1 MIFYATLTILSQL
14 CFGLDVKNINNS
26 AHSPCDSERQKA
38 TLEEMKT
45 KTKLMIQERK
55 MKIGE
60 VQRAA
65 ELSRK
70 SADQQ
75 ILDSERAFSALI
87 QSAQRSLA
95 RVAEEIKERQR
106 RTQREADMIIQE
118 LKQEVS
124 ELSKRQAELNDNLD
138 YNQSFSFKNWTEV
151 TVPQP
156 SYEETVTTSMNALK
170 ETLAQETRT
179 LLRRAELNRIKQ
191 FMVDVTLDQ
200 NTAHPSLVLSKD
212 RKQVYCGNINQNLP
226 DNPERFDTAP
236 NVLGKQ
242 SFSSGRFYFEVQVE
256 GKISWD
262 VGVVH
267 ESISR
272 KGSINARPDD
282 GYWAICLRR
291 GEQYKASGVRLTLL
305 SPLNRLGVFVDC
317 EKGLI
322 SFYDADSAEII
333 HKFTDLLF
341 KEKLYPFFSPSIN
354 HGGLNTAPLVL

>member
-1 MIFYATLTILSQL
+1 MSQL
-14 CFGLDVKNINNS
+14 CFGLDVKNINS
-26 AHSPCDSERQKA
+26 AHSPRDSERQKA
-38 TLEEMKT
+38 KLEEMKT

-55 MKIGE
+55 RKIGE
-60 VQRAA
+60 VQRSA

-70 SADQQ
+70 SADRQ
-75 ILDSERAFSALI
+75 ISDSERDFAALI
-87 QSAQRSLA
+87 RSAQRSLA

-106 RTQREADMIIQE
+106 RTQREADRIIQE
-118 LKQEVS
+118 LQQETS
-124 ELSKRQAELNDNLD
+124 ELSKREAELNNDNLGS
-138 YNQSFSFKNWTEV
+138 NQSFPFKNWTEV

-156 SYEETVTTSMNALK
+156 SYEETVMTSVNALK
-170 ETLAQETRT
+170 EMLAEETRT
-179 LLRRAELNRIKQ
+179 LLRRAELKQ
-191 FMVDVTLDQ
+191 FTVDVTLDQ

-212 RKQVYCGNINQNLP
+212 RKQVYCGNVKQNLP

-291 GEQYKASGVRLTLL
+291 EGQYKASGVHLTLL
-305 SPLNRLGVFVDC
+305 TPLNRLGVFVDC
-317 EKGLI
+317 EKGFI
-322 SFYDADSAEII
+322 SFYNADSAEII
-333 HKFTDLLF
+333 YKYTDLLF
-341 KEKLYPFFSPSIN
+341 TEKLYPFFSPSIN